1 MFHKNVCGISAI
13 ACAYICMGGGAVST
27 TTARN
32 SAGDEVLYVAF
43 VGLDSGAVLTFH
55 LPSGAQLPMT
65 VQPSPQPA
73 VGAAR
78 PHETSTCALLAYIL
92 LAPLDENGCPVEDDV
107 VQGSGSLCV
116 SRECQEHVCVE
127 RKSEAYADVC

>member
-1 MFHKNVCGISAI
+1 
-13 ACAYICMGGGAVST
+13 MGGAAVST

-65 VQPSPQPA
+65 VQPSLQPPA

-78 PHETSTCALLAYIL
+78 PHETSTRALLAYIL
-92 LAPLDENGCPVEDDV
+92 LAPLDENGSPVEDEV
-107 VQGSGSLCV
+107 VQGM
-116 SRECQEHVCVE
+116 VCGESV
-127 RKSEAYADVC
+127 SEACVCPETVGGAALLAC

>member
-1 MFHKNVCGISAI
+1 
-13 ACAYICMGGGAVST
+13 MGGGAVST

-65 VQPSPQPA
+65 VQPSLQPPA

-78 PHETSTCALLAYIL
+78 PHETSACALLAYIL
-92 LAPLDENGCPVEDDV
+92 LAPLDENGSPVEDEV

-116 SRECQEHVCVE
+116 SRES
-127 RKSEAYADVC
+127 RKHMLTYADVC

>member
-1 MFHKNVCGISAI
+1 
-13 ACAYICMGGGAVST
+13 MGGGAVST

-32 SAGDEVLYVAF
+32 SAGYEVLYVAF

-65 VQPSPQPA
+65 VQPSLQPPA

>member
-1 MFHKNVCGISAI
+1 
-13 ACAYICMGGGAVST
+13 MGGGAVST

-55 LPSGAQLPMT
+55 LPSGAQLPMM
-65 VQPSPQPA
+65 VQPSLQTPA

-78 PHETSTCALLAYIL
+78 PHETSTRALLAYIL
-92 LAPLDENGCPVEDDV
+92 LAPLDENGSPVEDEV
-107 VQGSGSLCV
+107 VQGMVCGESVGSMCV
-116 SRECQEHVCVE
+116 SRDSRRCGASCLL
-127 RKSEAYADVC
+127 SESMA

>member
-1 MFHKNVCGISAI
+1 
-13 ACAYICMGGGAVST
+13 MGGGAVST

-43 VGLDSGAVLTFH
+43 VGLDSGAILTFH

-65 VQPSPQPA
+65 VQPSLQPPA

-107 VQGSGSLCV
+107 VQGIVCVLCV
-116 SRECQEHVCVE
+116 SRECRKHVCVQRESAVQRFLLAE
-127 RKSEAYADVC
+127 RKHGIARTKPTH